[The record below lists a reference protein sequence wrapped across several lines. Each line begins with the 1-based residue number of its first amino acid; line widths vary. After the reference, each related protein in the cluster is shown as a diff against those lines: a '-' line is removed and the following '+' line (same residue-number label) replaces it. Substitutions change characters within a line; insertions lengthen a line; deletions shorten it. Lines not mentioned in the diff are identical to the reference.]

1 MNLANEIPKYF
12 FGYGLAIF
20 PILLIIG
27 PLVAE
32 IFLLLCIIF
41 AVYSVIKEKNFKYF
55 NNKFFLFFLLFYLLI
70 LLSTF

>member
-41 AVYSVIKEKNFKYF
+41 AVYSVIKEKILNILIINFFYF
-55 NNKFFLFFLLFYLLI
+55 FFYFIY
-70 LLSTF
+70 